1 MNKSKVTMRDIA
13 AAAGVSVTTV
23 WMVIHDKPG
32 ISPDTAEKVW
42 AAINEL
48 DYKPRMSVTTP
59 HMDAVGLWIE
69 QSSIP
74 AISDV
79 FYGDVIRGVQAEAE
93 RLNMQVVISVFD
105 RNKRG
110 FDLNGL
116 IRNVRGV
123 IVANDGDL
131 PPQTVLQLTARDLP
145 VVLIESYIPGH
156 NFPCVLGDNFM
167 AGYQITRHILDL
179 GHRDIAILKGPS
191 KYSSLVDRLRGCMA
205 AMAEEFLLFPP
216 EWMPE
221 PMSGHPLKGYV
232 QMQEILAQ
240 ARRPTAVIAISD
252 KTAMGAMEAIREAG
266 LRIPD
271 DIAIGSIDNTRES
284 QFTRPALTTV
294 HIPKYEIGV
303 LAMQKLNRIM
313 MGEELTASKSVVY
326 SELIVRDSCG
336 ATRGVASAAPA
347 ATRPGPPR

>member
-1 MNKSKVTMRDIA
+1 MSKSKATMRDIA
-13 AAAGVSVTTV
+13 SAAGVSVTTV

-42 AAINEL
+42 SAINQL
-48 DYKPRMSVTTP
+48 DYKPRKSDSSSQIDTV
-59 HMDAVGLWIE
+59 ALLIE

-93 RLNMQVVISVFD
+93 RLNLRVILSVFD

-116 IRNVRGV
+116 AHSVRGV
-123 IVANDGDL
+123 VVANDGDL
-131 PPQTVLQLTARDLP
+131 PPQTVLQLTALDMP
-145 VVLIESYIPGH
+145 VVLIESYIADHG
-156 NFPCVLGDNFM
+156 FPCVLGDNFM
-167 AGYQITRHILDL
+167 AGYQITRHMLNL
-179 GHRDIAILKGPS
+179 GHRDIAVLKGPS

-232 QMQEILAQ
+232 QMQEILAHD
-240 ARRPTAVIAISD
+240 RYPTAVIAISD
-252 KTAMGAMEAIREAG
+252 KTAIGAMEAIREAG

-271 DIAIGSIDNTRES
+271 DIAIGSIDNTHES

-303 LAMQKLNRIM
+303 LALQKLNRIIL
-313 MGEELTASKSVVY
+313 GEELTAFKSVVY

-336 ATRGVASAAPA
+336 ATSRN
-347 ATRPGPPR
+347 RFGP

>member
-1 MNKSKVTMRDIA
+1 MSKSKATMRDIA
-13 AAAGVSVTTV
+13 SAAGVSVTTV

-42 AAINEL
+42 SAINKL
-48 DYKPRMSVTTP
+48 DYKPRKSDNSP
-59 HMDAVGLWIE
+59 QMDTVALLIE

-93 RLNMQVVISVFD
+93 RLELRVILSVFD

-116 IRNVRGV
+116 AHSVRGV
-123 IVANDGDL
+123 VVANDGDL
-131 PPQTVLQLTARDLP
+131 PPQTVLQLTALDLP
-145 VVLIESYIPGH
+145 VVLIESYIADHG
-156 NFPCVLGDNFM
+156 FPCVLGDNFM
-167 AGYQITRHILDL
+167 AGYQITRHMLNL
-179 GHRDIAILKGPS
+179 GHRDIAVLKGPS

-240 ARRPTAVIAISD
+240 DRCPTAVIAISD
-252 KTAMGAMEAIREAG
+252 KTAIGAMEAVREAG

-271 DIAIGSIDNTRES
+271 DIAIGSIDNTHES

-303 LAMQKLNRIM
+303 LALQKLNRII
-313 MGEELTASKSVVY
+313 MGEELTAFKSVVY

-336 ATRGVASAAPA
+336 STSRN
-347 ATRPGPPR
+347 RLGPS

>member
-1 MNKSKVTMRDIA
+1 MNKSKATMRDIA
-13 AAAGVSVTTV
+13 SAAGVSVTTV

-42 AAINEL
+42 SAINQL
-48 DYKPRMSVTTP
+48 DYKPRKSDSSPQIDTV
-59 HMDAVGLWIE
+59 ALLIE

-93 RLNMQVVISVFD
+93 RLNLRVILSVFD

-116 IRNVRGV
+116 AHSVRGV
-123 IVANDGDL
+123 VVANDGDL
-131 PPQTVLQLTARDLP
+131 PPQTVLQLTALDMP
-145 VVLIESYIPGH
+145 VVLIESYIADHG
-156 NFPCVLGDNFM
+156 FPCVLGDNFM
-167 AGYQITRHILDL
+167 AGYQITRHMLNL
-179 GHRDIAILKGPS
+179 GHRDIAVLKGPS

-240 ARRPTAVIAISD
+240 DRCPTAVIAISD
-252 KTAMGAMEAIREAG
+252 KTAIGAMEAIREAG

-271 DIAIGSIDNTRES
+271 DIAIGSIDNTHES

-303 LAMQKLNRIM
+303 LALQKLNRIIR
-313 MGEELTASKSVVY
+313 GEELTAFKSVVY

-336 ATRGVASAAPA
+336 ATSRN
-347 ATRPGPPR
+347 RFGP

>member
-1 MNKSKVTMRDIA
+1 MSKSKTTMRDIA
-13 AAAGVSVTTV
+13 AAANVSVTTV
-23 WMVIHDKPG
+23 WMVIHGKPG
-32 ISPDTAEKVW
+32 ISPDTAQKVW
-42 AAINEL
+42 SAIEKL
-48 DYKPRMSVTTP
+48 DYRLRMSSRPPQTDTV
-59 HMDAVGLWIE
+59 ALWIE

-93 RLNMQVVISVFD
+93 RLNMQVIISVFD
-105 RNKRG
+105 RNKHG

-116 IRNVRGV
+116 AKTVRGV

-131 PPQTVLQLTARDLP
+131 PAQTVLQLTARDVP
-145 VVLIESYIPGH
+145 VVLIESYTAGH
-156 NFPCVLGDNFM
+156 RFPCVLGDNFM
-167 AGYQITRHILDL
+167 AGYQITRHILNL
-179 GHRDIAILKGPS
+179 GHRDIAVLKGPS

-205 AMAEEFLLFPP
+205 AMAEELLCFPP

-232 QMQEILAQ
+232 QMQEILALD
-240 ARRPTAVIAISD
+240 RRPTAVIAISD

-294 HIPKYEIGV
+294 HIPKFEIGV

-313 MGEELTASKSVVY
+313 MGEEPTAYKSVVY

-336 ATRGVASAAPA
+336 AKR
-347 ATRPGPPR
+347 